1 VILLTNERV
10 TSWIERG
17 ERGDF
22 SLTREEDEEEE
33 EEDDDDDD
41 DDEGEE
47 IERGG
52 TRAVDPSERG
62 V

>member
-22 SLTREEDEEEE
+22 SLTREENEEE
-33 EEDDDDDD
+33 DDDD